1 MKVKR
6 KIRSLL
12 VSLLCVMLLAGVLPT
27 AALAE
32 EQVPTD
38 NPRYTTGVSRS
49 KTATPLDTTTW
60 TSDVT
65 LSLPS
70 AEEKLDSDVVFVL
83 DGSSSA
89 DSGVVDASLSL
100 LRDLKDAAEN
110 SGAAVNVCVVK
121 FKRQAYKSD
130 WFDLST
136 DYDAIKAAMGTK
148 YSGGTNIHAGLLAG
162 KKALEEHQNI
172 SPDKKYLVLVSDGS
186 TYLYSKDGNWASD
199 TPFSRTYY
207 TKENYNGAAGGFWD
221 NGLYEPNNY
230 PEVNVPRP
238 KTTSDVAA
246 WRAYLADVEER
257 NAESNGD
264 QYDYHI
270 DYDLNFNQGIPS
282 DDFKSQPAV
291 MRSANNRDMAFF
303 YADQVWQQ
311 IKSAGYNAYSIATKD
326 GSAGEGNADDSHC
339 FMNYLNGGASLDFS
353 TIRNEILYAVDAGS
367 YVTDYM
373 GYVENDYN
381 FDLVNDPA
389 KIYVTVGDETL
400 EAVSL
405 QENTYGFGKHENQNG
420 VSYDYVLTYTP
431 AADGEENFL
440 WSINVP
446 ITNLRHVQLHY
457 TVKLM
462 NPKTEAGTYG
472 TYDPS
477 GSHGYDGLYTNNS
490 ATLYPMATGT
500 GRVGD
505 GQDFLK
511 PTVSYQINYYTV
523 TVNYVDEDGNILAPA
538 YTSASLKEGS
548 AYDVTAQAAPAIQGY
563 TYKVTTGDALT
574 GTLDGN
580 KVITVVYTKDNYYTV
595 TVNFVDEDGNT
606 VAPAYTSDSMKE
618 GSAYDVTAQAA
629 PAIQGYTYKVTT
641 GDPLTGTLDGNKVIT
656 VVYTKDS
663 YYTVTVNFVDEDGNT
678 VAPAYTSDSMKEGS
692 TYDVTAQAAPA
703 IQGYTYKAT
712 TGDALTGTLDG
723 NKVITVVY
731 TKDSYYT
738 VIVNF
743 VDENG
748 NPVAPAY
755 TSDSMKEGSA
765 YDVTAQAAPA
775 IQGYTYKVTTGDALT
790 GTLDGNK
797 VITVV
802 YTKDNYY
809 TVTVNFVDEDGNPVA
824 PAYTSDS
831 LKEGSAY
838 DVIAQA
844 APAIQ
849 GYTYKVTTGDALT
862 GTLDGNKV
870 ITVVYTKDT
879 VDPINPDP
887 VKPEPTKPADTP
899 NTGDSSHMFL
909 WLGLALVSGSAAM
922 GAVIVSK
929 KKNHNR

>member
-27 AALAE
+27 VALAE
-32 EQVPTD
+32 DQIPTD

-100 LRDLKDAAEN
+100 LSDLKDAAED

-121 FKRQAYKSD
+121 FKRQAYKSA

-136 DYDAIKAAMGTK
+136 NYDAIKAAMGTT

-162 KKALEEHQNI
+162 KEALEEHQNI

-199 TPFSRTYY
+199 TPFSRSYY
-207 TKENYNGAAGGFWD
+207 TKENYNGFAGGFWD
-221 NGLYEPNNY
+221 NGLYEPNNH
-230 PEVNVPRP
+230 EGNVPRP
-238 KTTSDVAA
+238 KTTSNVAT
-246 WRAYLADVEER
+246 WQAYLADVAER

-270 DYDLNFNQGIPS
+270 NYDLNFNHGIPS
-282 DDFKSQPAV
+282 DDFKSQPCEP
-291 MRSANNRDMAFF
+291 RTANNRDMAFY

-311 IKSAGYNAYSIATKD
+311 IQSAGYNAYSIATQD
-326 GSAGEGNADDSHC
+326 SSAGAGNADDSYY
-339 FMNYLNGGASLDFS
+339 FMNYLNGGRSLDFS

-381 FDLVNDPA
+381 FDFVNDPA

-400 EAVSL
+400 EAVPL
-405 QENTYGFGKHENQNG
+405 QENTYGFGWDKENN
-420 VSYDYVLTYTP
+420 SYNYVLTYTP
-431 AADGEENFL
+431 AADGEEHFL
-440 WSINVP
+440 WDINVP

-472 TYDPS
+472 TYDAN
-477 GSHGYDGLYTNNS
+477 GSQGYDGLYTNSS
-490 ATLYPMATGT
+490 ATLYPRATGT
-500 GRVGD
+500 EIVGD

-523 TVNYVDEDGNILAPA
+523 TVNYVDEDGNTVAPA
-538 YTSASLKEGS
+538 YTSDSLKGGS

-563 TYKVTTGDALT
+563 TYKVTTGDALS

-580 KVITVVYTKDNYYTV
+580 KVITVVY
-595 TVNFVDEDGNT
+595 
-606 VAPAYTSDSMKE
+606 A
-618 GSAYDVTAQAA
+618 
-629 PAIQGYTYKVTT
+629 
-641 GDPLTGTLDGNKVIT
+641 
-656 VVYTKDS
+656 
-663 YYTVTVNFVDEDGNT
+663 
-678 VAPAYTSDSMKEGS
+678 
-692 TYDVTAQAAPA
+692 
-703 IQGYTYKAT
+703 
-712 TGDALTGTLDG
+712 
-723 NKVITVVY
+723 
-731 TKDSYYT
+731 
-738 VIVNF
+738 
-743 VDENG
+743 
-748 NPVAPAY
+748 
-755 TSDSMKEGSA
+755 
-765 YDVTAQAAPA
+765 
-775 IQGYTYKVTTGDALT
+775 
-790 GTLDGNK
+790 
-797 VITVV
+797 
-802 YTKDNYY
+802 
-809 TVTVNFVDEDGNPVA
+809 
-824 PAYTSDS
+824 
-831 LKEGSAY
+831 
-838 DVIAQA
+838 
-844 APAIQ
+844 
-849 GYTYKVTTGDALT
+849 
-862 GTLDGNKV
+862 
-870 ITVVYTKDT
+870 KDT
-879 VDPINPDP
+879 VDPIKPDP

-909 WLGLALVSGSAAM
+909 WLGLAVISG
-922 GAVIVSK
+922 GAVIGVVIANK

>member
-12 VSLLCVMLLAGVLPT
+12 VSLLCAMLLAGVLPT

-32 EQVPTD
+32 DQIPTD

-49 KTATPLDTTTW
+49 KTATPLDTATW

-100 LRDLKDAAEN
+100 LRDLKDAAED

-136 DYDAIKAAMGTK
+136 NYDAIKAAMGIK

-162 KKALEEHQNI
+162 KAALAEHPKI
-172 SPDKKYLVLVSDGS
+172 SPDKKHLVLVSDGS

-199 TPFSRTYY
+199 TPFSRSYHP
-207 TKENYNGAAGGFWD
+207 KESYNGFAGGYWD
-221 NGLYEPNNY
+221 NGYYEPNNY
-230 PEVNVPRP
+230 PDVNVPRP
-238 KTTSDVAA
+238 KTTSDVDT
-246 WRAYLADVEER
+246 WKAYLADVAKR

-282 DDFKSQPAV
+282 PDFKSQPAV
-291 MRSANNRDMAFF
+291 KRSANNRDMAFY

-339 FMNYLNGGASLDFS
+339 FMNYLNGDRSLDFN

-367 YVTDYM
+367 YVTHYM

-389 KIYVTVGDETL
+389 KIYITEGDETL
-400 EAVSL
+400 EAVPL
-405 QENTYGFGKHENQNG
+405 QENTYGFGWDKESN
-420 VSYDYVLTYTP
+420 SYNYVLTYTP
-431 AADGEENFL
+431 AADGEEHFL
-440 WSINVP
+440 WNINVP

-472 TYDPS
+472 TYDAN
-477 GSHGYDGLYTNNS
+477 GSQGYDGLYINNRT
-490 ATLYPMATGT
+490 TLHPMATGAEI
-500 GRVGD
+500 VGD

-523 TVNYVDEDGNILAPA
+523 TVNFVDEDGNIVAPA
-538 YTSASLKEGS
+538 YTSDSLKEGS

-563 TYKVTTGDALT
+563 TYKATTGDALT

-606 VAPAYTSDSMKE
+606 VAPAYTSDSLKE
-618 GSAYDVTAQAA
+618 GSAYDVTAQ
-629 PAIQGYTYKVTT
+629 V
-641 GDPLTGTLDGNKVIT
+641 
-656 VVYTKDS
+656 
-663 YYTVTVNFVDEDGNT
+663 
-678 VAPAYTSDSMKEGS
+678 
-692 TYDVTAQAAPA
+692 APA

-712 TGDALTGTLDG
+712 TG
-723 NKVITVVY
+723 
-731 TKDSYYT
+731 
-738 VIVNF
+738 
-743 VDENG
+743 
-748 NPVAPAY
+748 AP
-755 TSDSMKEGSA
+755 
-765 YDVTAQAAPA
+765 
-775 IQGYTYKVTTGDALT
+775 
-790 GTLDGNK
+790 
-797 VITVV
+797 
-802 YTKDNYY
+802 
-809 TVTVNFVDEDGNPVA
+809 
-824 PAYTSDS
+824 
-831 LKEGSAY
+831 
-838 DVIAQA
+838 
-844 APAIQ
+844 
-849 GYTYKVTTGDALT
+849 LT

-879 VDPINPDP
+879 VDPVKPDPVKPDP

-909 WLGLALVSGSAAM
+909 WLGLAVISG
-922 GAVIVSK
+922 GAVIGVVIANK

>member
-1 MKVKR
+1 
-6 KIRSLL
+6 
-12 VSLLCVMLLAGVLPT
+12 MLLAGVLPT

-32 EQVPTD
+32 DQIPTD
-38 NPRYTTGVSRS
+38 NPRYTTGISRS
-49 KTATPLDTTTW
+49 KTATPLDTATW

-100 LRDLKDAAEN
+100 LRDLKDAAED

-136 DYDAIKAAMGTK
+136 NYDAIKAAMETK

-162 KKALEEHQNI
+162 KAALAEHPNI

-186 TYLYSKDGNWASD
+186 TYLYSKDGKWDSD
-199 TPFSRTYY
+199 TPFSRSYY
-207 TKENYNGAAGGFWD
+207 PKENYNGAAGGFWD
-221 NGLYEPNNY
+221 NGYYEPNNY
-230 PEVNVPRP
+230 PGVNVPRP
-238 KTTSDVAA
+238 KTTSNVAI
-246 WRAYLADVEER
+246 WQAYLADVEKR

-270 DYDLNFNQGIPS
+270 NYDLNFNQGKPS
-282 DDFKSQPAV
+282 PDFKSQPCEP
-291 MRSANNRDMAFF
+291 RTANNRDMAFY

-339 FMNYLNGGASLDFS
+339 FMNYLNGDRSLDFS

-367 YVTDYM
+367 YVTHYM

-400 EAVSL
+400 EAVPL
-405 QENTYGFGKHENQNG
+405 QENTYGFGKHEDQNG

-472 TYDPS
+472 TYDAT
-477 GSHGYDGLYTNNS
+477 GSQGYDGLYTNNS
-490 ATLYPMATGT
+490 TTLYPMATGT

-523 TVNYVDEDGNILAPA
+523 TVNFVDEDDNTVAPA
-538 YTSASLKEGS
+538 YTSDSLKEGS

-606 VAPAYTSDSMKE
+606 VAPAYTSGSLKE

-629 PAIQGYTYKVTT
+629 PAIQGYTYKVTI
-641 GDPLTGTLDGNKVIT
+641 GAPLAGTLDGNKVIT
-656 VVYTKDS
+656 VVYTKDN

-678 VAPAYTSDSMKEGS
+678 VAPAYTSDSLKEGS
-692 TYDVTAQAAPA
+692 AYDVTAQAAPA

-731 TKDSYYT
+731 AKDSYYT
-738 VIVNF
+738 VTVNF
-743 VDENG
+743 VDEDG
-748 NPVAPAY
+748 NTVAPAY
-755 TSDSMKEGSA
+755 TSDSLKEGSA

-775 IQGYTYKVTTGDALT
+775 IQGYTYKVTTGDTLT

-797 VITVV
+797 VINVV
-802 YTKDNYY
+802 Y
-809 TVTVNFVDEDGNPVA
+809 A
-824 PAYTSDS
+824 
-831 LKEGSAY
+831 
-838 DVIAQA
+838 
-844 APAIQ
+844 
-849 GYTYKVTTGDALT
+849 
-862 GTLDGNKV
+862 
-870 ITVVYTKDT
+870 KDT
-879 VDPINPDP
+879 VDPIKPDP

-909 WLGLALVSGSAAM
+909 WLGLAVISG
-922 GAVIVSK
+922 GAVIGVVIANK

>member
-12 VSLLCVMLLAGVLPT
+12 VSLLCAMLLAGVLPT

-32 EQVPTD
+32 DQIPTD

-49 KTATPLDTTTW
+49 KTATPLDTATW

-89 DSGVVDASLSL
+89 DSGVVNASLSL
-100 LRDLKDAAEN
+100 LSDLKDTAED

-136 DYDAIKAAMGTK
+136 SYDAIKAAMGTK

-162 KKALEEHQNI
+162 KEALEEHPNI

-199 TPFSRTYY
+199 TPFSRSYY
-207 TKENYNGAAGGFWD
+207 TKENYNGFAGGFWD
-221 NGLYEPNNY
+221 NGLYEPNNF
-230 PEVNVPRP
+230 PEVNVARP
-238 KTTSDVAA
+238 KDTSDVAT
-246 WRAYLADVEER
+246 WQAYLADVEER

-270 DYDLNFNQGIPS
+270 NYDLNFNHGIPS
-282 DDFKSQPAV
+282 DGFKSQPCEP
-291 MRSANNRDMAFF
+291 RTANNRDMAFY

-339 FMNYLNGGASLDFS
+339 FMNYLNGGRSLDFS

-367 YVTDYM
+367 YVTHYM

-400 EAVSL
+400 EAVPL
-405 QENTYGFGKHENQNG
+405 QENTYGFGWDKENN
-420 VSYDYVLTYTP
+420 SYNYVLTYTP
-431 AADGEENFL
+431 AADGEEHFL
-440 WSINVP
+440 WNINVP

-472 TYDPS
+472 TYDAN
-477 GSHGYDGLYTNNS
+477 GSQGYDGLYTNSS

-500 GRVGD
+500 EIVGD

-511 PTVSYQINYYTV
+511 PTVSYQISYYYTV
-523 TVNYVDEDGNILAPA
+523 TVNFVDEDGNIVAPA
-538 YTSASLKEGS
+538 YTSDSLKEGS

-580 KVITVVYTKDNYYTV
+580 KVITVVYTKD
-595 TVNFVDEDGNT
+595 
-606 VAPAYTSDSMKE
+606 
-618 GSAYDVTAQAA
+618 
-629 PAIQGYTYKVTT
+629 
-641 GDPLTGTLDGNKVIT
+641 
-656 VVYTKDS
+656 
-663 YYTVTVNFVDEDGNT
+663 
-678 VAPAYTSDSMKEGS
+678 
-692 TYDVTAQAAPA
+692 
-703 IQGYTYKAT
+703 
-712 TGDALTGTLDG
+712 
-723 NKVITVVY
+723 
-731 TKDSYYT
+731 
-738 VIVNF
+738 
-743 VDENG
+743 
-748 NPVAPAY
+748 
-755 TSDSMKEGSA
+755 
-765 YDVTAQAAPA
+765 
-775 IQGYTYKVTTGDALT
+775 
-790 GTLDGNK
+790 
-797 VITVV
+797 
-802 YTKDNYY
+802 
-809 TVTVNFVDEDGNPVA
+809 
-824 PAYTSDS
+824 
-831 LKEGSAY
+831 
-838 DVIAQA
+838 
-844 APAIQ
+844 
-849 GYTYKVTTGDALT
+849 
-862 GTLDGNKV
+862 
-870 ITVVYTKDT
+870 T
-879 VDPINPDP
+879 VDPIKPDP

-909 WLGLALVSGSAAM
+909 WLGLAVVSG
-922 GAVIVSK
+922 GAVIGVVIANK